1 MEFIERRDLR
11 GGSPCWPEA
20 TYHRPADAL
29 PAMTDI
35 LIVGAGVMGAMIAD
49 RLTEAGRE
57 ATLIDRR
64 GPARGSTAGS
74 TALVMWAADV
84 PLSHLAGSIG
94 KDQAVARWRAVHH
107 AATMLRERLSHGDIA
122 CDLMDRPELYLDGDL
137 LDAAALRIEAETR
150 QKAGLPCRFLSADAV
165 AERFGIKPRA
175 GIVCDGS
182 YVLDPVKLTHGLLDR
197 ACAQGARICHPA
209 EAVAIDHRDD
219 WIDVAIA
226 GNHSV
231 RCRELI
237 LATGYERA
245 RWFLPAAFGMGS
257 SYAIATRPD
266 TPALWNEDAMIW
278 EASNG
283 YLYARR
289 TIDGRIVAGGGD
301 EDFADAGRRDASI
314 AKKRGLIDAQLCA
327 LTGAD
332 GLPVDCAWAS
342 NFGSSPD
349 GLPAIGRSVIDTRIW
364 LASGFGGNG
373 ITFAALAA
381 DIISSSMNGDGDDR
395 LAMFNPYRFGSD
407 RP

>member
-1 MEFIERRDLR
+1 MEFSERRDLR
-11 GGSPCWPEA
+11 GGTTCWTEP

-29 PAMTDI
+29 PATTDI
-35 LIVGAGVMGAMIAD
+35 LVVGAGVMGAMIAD

-57 ATLIDRR
+57 VTLIDRR

-84 PLSHLAGSIG
+84 PLSQLGKSIG
-94 KDQAVARWRAVHH
+94 QDQAAARWRAVHD
-107 AATMLRERLSHGDIA
+107 AATSLRERLSRGDIH

-137 LDAAALRIEAETR
+137 LDAAALSEEAEAR
-150 QKAGLPCRFLSADAV
+150 QKAGLACRFLVGNAV
-165 AERFGIKPRA
+165 AERFGIKRRA

-182 YVLDPVKLTHGLLDR
+182 YVLDPVKLTHGLLDIAAAR
-197 ACAQGARICHPA
+197 GAWICHPA
-209 EAVAIDHRDD
+209 EAVAIDHRGGD
-219 WIDVAIA
+219 IEVAIA
-226 GNHSV
+226 GERPI

-245 RWFLPAAFGMGS
+245 RWFLPAAFDMGS

-301 EDFADAGRRDASI
+301 VNFADPDRRDALI
-314 AKKRGLIDAQLCA
+314 EIKRGWIDAQLCA
-327 LTGAD
+327 LTGAET
-332 GLPVDCAWAS
+332 LAVDCAWAS

-349 GLPAIGRSVIDTRIW
+349 GLPAIGRTAIDPRIW
-364 LASGFGGNG
+364 IASGFGGNG

-381 DIISSSMNGDGDDR
+381 DIVASSLGGPTDGR
-395 LAMFNPYRFGSD
+395 MTMFNPYRFGGS
-407 RP
+407 

>member
-29 PAMTDI
+29 PTTTDI
-35 LIVGAGVMGAMIAD
+35 LIVGAGVMGGMIAD

-57 ATLIDRR
+57 VALIDRR
-64 GPARGSTAGS
+64 GPARGSTTGS

-84 PLSHLAGSIG
+84 PLSQLAGSIG
-94 KDQAVARWRAVHH
+94 KDHAVARWRAVHH
-107 AATMLRERLSHGDIA
+107 AATTLRERLSHGDIA
-122 CDLMDRPELYLDGDL
+122 CDLMDRPELYLDGDV
-137 LDAAALRIEAETR
+137 LDAADLRTEAEFR
-150 QKAGLPCRFLSADAV
+150 QTAGLPCRYLSADAV
-165 AERFGIKPRA
+165 AERFGIMPRA

-197 ACAQGARICHPA
+197 AAARGARICHPA
-209 EAVAIDHRDD
+209 EAIAIDHRDA

-226 GNHSV
+226 DDRSI
-231 RCRELI
+231 RCRDLI

-245 RWFLPAAFGMGS
+245 RWFLPAAFDMGS

-266 TPALWNEDAMIW
+266 TPAMWNEDAMIW

-289 TIDGRIVAGGGD
+289 TIDGRVVAGGGD
-301 EDFADAGRRDASI
+301 EDFADAGRRDALI
-314 AKKRGLIDAQLCA
+314 AQKRGSIDAQLCA

-332 GLPVDCAWAS
+332 GLAVDCAWAS

-349 GLPAIGRSVIDTRIW
+349 GLPAIGRTGVDSHIW

-381 DIISSSMNGDGDDR
+381 DIISASMNGDGDDR
-395 LAMFNPYRFGSD
+395 LAMFNPYRFEPD
-407 RP
+407 RI

>member
-1 MEFIERRDLR
+1 MEFTERRDLR
-11 GGSPCWPEA
+11 GGTTCWTEPA
-20 TYHRPADAL
+20 YHRHADAL
-29 PAMTDI
+29 PATTDV

-57 ATLIDRR
+57 VTLIDRR

-84 PLSHLAGSIG
+84 PLSELARSIG
-94 KDQAVARWRAVHH
+94 FDTAAARWRAVHD
-107 AATMLRERLSHGDIA
+107 AATKLRGRLSRGDIH

-137 LDAAALRIEAETR
+137 LGAAALRGEAEAR
-150 QKAGLPCRFLSADAV
+150 QKAGLACRFLSGDAV

-182 YVLDPVKLTHGLLDR
+182 YVLDPVKLTQGLLDIAAAR
-197 ACAQGARICHPA
+197 GARICHPA
-209 EAVAIDHRDD
+209 EAEAIDHRDD
-219 WIDVAIA
+219 GIEVAIT
-226 GNHSV
+226 GERPI

-245 RWFLPAAFGMGS
+245 RWFLPAAFDMGS

-301 EDFADAGRRDASI
+301 VDFADPDRRDALI
-314 AKKRGLIDAQLCA
+314 ETKRGLIDARLCA
-327 LTGAD
+327 LAGAET
-332 GLPVDCAWAS
+332 LAVDCAWAS

-349 GLPAIGRSVIDTRIW
+349 GLPAIGRASIDPRIW
-364 LASGFGGNG
+364 IASGFGGNG

-381 DIISSSMNGDGDDR
+381 DIIESSLCDQADDR
-395 LAMFNPYRFGSD
+395 TTMFDPYRFGGA
-407 RP
+407 